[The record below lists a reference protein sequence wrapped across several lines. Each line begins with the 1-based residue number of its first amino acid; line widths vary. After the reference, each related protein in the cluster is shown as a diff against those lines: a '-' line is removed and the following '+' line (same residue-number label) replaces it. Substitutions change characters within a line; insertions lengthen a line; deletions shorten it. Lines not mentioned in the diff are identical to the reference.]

1 MLDKIILTLF
11 LLAFSKEILS
21 DSLRERPIESRNL
34 YLPFL
39 LFLEP
44 YPTTPISL
52 EKGQVS
58 IDSGIAISNMI
69 DNNNAGTDVGGYS
82 KYKPFYWGSYAEAFS
97 NGNLTPNSYYLS
109 EYLNYGRLEQQSHIR
124 MDAEIERF
132 HAKLS
137 YGLFKN
143 FEIGLEI
150 TALSYN
156 TGILDGP
163 ITGYHRAINIHYPLR
178 DLYPNDQFAFSLT
191 DNTKTLIKAKT
202 GTSSGDSVLDGK
214 WQLLSQSGWIPAFA
228 WVNSIKIPTGNS
240 NLYMGTGKV
249 DVASGISTK
258 WNFYRFFK
266 FLNVF
271 GIAPSDP
278 FNSREVH
285 IKPYA
290 AASSTLGYSF
300 TENFSAVTQVDV
312 KGSPY
317 HSGIKMI
324 NQTAILW
331 SFGLN
336 WKIFTS
342 CALRANL
349 TEDPIT
355 RTVPDVSVQSSL
367 LCMMN

>member
-1 MLDKIILTLF
+1 MLNRIIITVFFLTI
-11 LLAFSKEILS
+11 SREILS
-21 DSLRERPIESRNL
+21 DNLRERPIENRNL

-44 YPTTPISL
+44 YPTTPIAL
-52 EKGQVS
+52 EKGKMS
-58 IDSGIAISNMI
+58 IDSGMALSNMI
-69 DNNNAGTDVGGYS
+69 DNNNAGTDIAGYS
-82 KYKPFYWGSYAEAFS
+82 KYKPIFWSNYADIFS
-97 NGNLTPNSYYLS
+97 DGQLTPNSYYLS
-109 EYLNYGRLEQQSHIR
+109 EYLNYGRLEQQSHLK

-143 FEIGLEI
+143 FEVGIEI

-163 ITGYHRAINIHYPLR
+163 ITGYHRAVSIPYPLR
-178 DLYPNDQFAFSLT
+178 DLYPNDQFGFSLT
-191 DNTKTLIKAKT
+191 DNTKTLIKSKT
-202 GTSSGDSVLDGK
+202 GTSSGDSVLDSK
-214 WQLLSQSGWIPAFA
+214 WQLSSQDGWIPTFA
-228 WVNSIKIPTGNS
+228 WINSIKIPTGNT
-240 NLYMGTGKV
+240 NFYMGTGKL
-249 DVASGISTK
+249 DVASGISAK

-271 GIAPSDP
+271 GVAPTDP
-278 FNSREVH
+278 FNSRDVH
-285 IKPYA
+285 IKPFA
-290 AASSTLGYSF
+290 AASYTLGYSF

-317 HSGIKMI
+317 HSGIRMI
-324 NQTAILW
+324 NQPAILW

-342 CALRANL
+342 CALRANF

-355 RTVPDVSVQSSL
+355 RTVPDISVQSSL

>member
-1 MLDKIILTLF
+1 MLNKFFFTLLLLII
-11 LLAFSKEILS
+11 SKEILT
-21 DSLRERPIESRNL
+21 DPLRERPIENRNL

-44 YPTTPISL
+44 YPTTPIAL
-52 EKGQVS
+52 EKGKMS
-58 IDSGIAISNMI
+58 IDTGAAMSNMV
-69 DNNNAGTDVGGYS
+69 DNNNAGTDVTGYT
-82 KYKPFYWGSYAEAFS
+82 KYKPFLWQNYSEFFS
-97 NGNLTPNSYYLS
+97 NGKLTPNTYYLS
-109 EYLNYGRLEQQSHIR
+109 EFINYGRLEQQSHLR

-132 HAKLS
+132 HARLN
-137 YGLFKN
+137 YGLFEK
-143 FEIGLEI
+143 FEIGIEI

-163 ITGYHRAINIHYPLR
+163 ITGYHRTVGIPYPLR
-178 DLYPNDQFAFSLT
+178 DLYPNDQFGFTLT
-191 DNTKTLIKAKT
+191 DNYKPLIKAKT

-214 WQLLSQSGWIPAFA
+214 WQLVSQSGWIPAFA
-228 WVNSIKIPTGNS
+228 WINSIKIPTGNTS
-240 NLYMGTGKV
+240 FYMGTGKV
-249 DVASGISTK
+249 DLASGVSAK

-266 FLNVF
+266 FFNVF
-271 GIAPSDP
+271 GIAPTDP
-278 FNSREVH
+278 FRSSEIH
-285 IKPYA
+285 IKPFA

-300 TENFSAVTQVDV
+300 TDNFSAVTQVDV

-331 SFGLN
+331 SFGFN
-336 WKIFTS
+336 WKVFSS
-342 CALRANL
+342 CAFRANF

-367 LCMMN
+367 FCMIN